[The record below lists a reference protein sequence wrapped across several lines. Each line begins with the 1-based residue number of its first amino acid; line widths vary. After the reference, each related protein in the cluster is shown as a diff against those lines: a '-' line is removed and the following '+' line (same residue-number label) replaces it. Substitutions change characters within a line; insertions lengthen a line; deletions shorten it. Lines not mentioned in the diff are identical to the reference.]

1 MLYETMFSTSYN
13 VLTYRV
19 VIEFLYN
26 HGGSKI
32 ITKQY

>member
-1 MLYETMFSTSYN
+1 MLYETVFVTYYN

-19 VIEFLYN
+19 IDVLYN